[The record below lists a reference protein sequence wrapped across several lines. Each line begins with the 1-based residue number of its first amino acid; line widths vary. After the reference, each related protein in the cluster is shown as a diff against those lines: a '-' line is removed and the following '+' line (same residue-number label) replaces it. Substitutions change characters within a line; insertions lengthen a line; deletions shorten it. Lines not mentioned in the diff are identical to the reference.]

1 MSIIVHPEYENLKN
15 KLAQLVFEYNELKYR
30 ICPALEDRY
39 VRKFGILEWELY
51 KKDVELSKIKRKLQL
66 IQIKINNEESIN
78 IDEINR
84 QLDEE
89 FLAYEKN
96 ISKQMEELETLL
108 NSYYEKLS
116 EEEVKSL
123 KSIYKKCIF
132 ALHPDLNDEMS
143 PEQLEL
149 FTQINDAFKKGDLKT
164 LESLYLLIPEGQAE
178 TISDLDKLK
187 ELIKYNEDKIREIK
201 ENYPYNKFELLKD
214 VFKSESYKI
223 ELKDLIDQFDDEIKS
238 YQEKISGLI

>member
-66 IQIKINNEESIN
+66 IQIRINNEESIN

-164 LESLYLLIPEGQAE
+164 LESL
-178 TISDLDKLK
+178 
-187 ELIKYNEDKIREIK
+187 
-201 ENYPYNKFELLKD
+201 
-214 VFKSESYKI
+214 
-223 ELKDLIDQFDDEIKS
+223 
-238 YQEKISGLI
+238 